1 MNMEEIRGIPI
12 TDFLARLGHEPK
24 RQRGDECR
32 YLAPY
37 REERTASFQVNI
49 RKNVWHDFG
58 TGRGGDIFT
67 LAGELT
73 DSRDFK
79 EQVDFI
85 TRIYGGLAPE
95 RKTVF
100 RPKEN
105 GKDNPDKKEC
115 LTDIRFGPLYN
126 KVLLRYLEE
135 RGICSG
141 VALPNC
147 EEARYTLHGKRYFA
161 IGFRNLSGGYELRN
175 RFFKGSLSPKDIS
188 LMENGSDTCNL
199 FEGFIDYLSW
209 MVLGLGCG
217 DDYLVL
223 NSVALLER
231 SYGFL
236 DRYGHIRCYLDR
248 DEAGRRTLE
257 ALRKRYGN
265 KIEDCSALYKGY
277 KDLNE
282 YLQNMGK
289 YSINSLVYWV
299 TYVHN
304 VVYSFY
310 RSMIYCYINSTQR
323 CAGSIV
329 IDIIPTNGA
338 DKRKFFPF
346 APYFPVTNVIKRY
359 FYPYFPAIIGIKGY
373 SFPYFP
379 YLSGIMKIKTALYSL
394 FSRLDWHKT
403 VVFPCL
409 GEIYEGIRSLSWE
422 IPVT

>member
-1 MNMEEIRGIPI
+1 MNIEDIRAIPI
-12 TDFLARLGHEPK
+12 TELLARLGHEPK
-24 RQRGDECR
+24 RQRGDECW

-79 EQVDFI
+79 EQADFI
-85 TRIYGGLAPE
+85 TRIYGGLTPQ

-105 GKDNPDKKEC
+105 DKDDNDGKEC
-115 LTDIRFGPLYN
+115 LTDIRFGPLYD

-135 RGICSG
+135 RGICSD

-147 EEARYTLHGKRYFA
+147 EEVRYCLHGKWYFA
-161 IGFRNLSGGYELRN
+161 IGFRNRSGGYELRN

-188 LMENGSDTCNL
+188 LIDNGSGICNL

-231 SYGFL
+231 SFTVL
-236 DRYGHIRCYLDR
+236 DRYERINCYLDR
-248 DEAGRRTLE
+248 DEAGRRTLD

-265 KIEDCSALYKGY
+265 RIEDCSALYKGF

-282 YLQNMGK
+282 YLQN
-289 YSINSLVYWV
+289 
-299 TYVHN
+299 
-304 VVYSFY
+304 
-310 RSMIYCYINSTQR
+310 
-323 CAGSIV
+323 
-329 IDIIPTNGA
+329 
-338 DKRKFFPF
+338 
-346 APYFPVTNVIKRY
+346 
-359 FYPYFPAIIGIKGY
+359 
-373 SFPYFP
+373 
-379 YLSGIMKIKTALYSL
+379 
-394 FSRLDWHKT
+394 RLPQD
-403 VVFPCL
+403 
-409 GEIYEGIRSLSWE
+409 
-422 IPVT
+422 

>member
-1 MNMEEIRGIPI
+1 MNMEDIRAVPI
-12 TDFLARLGHEPK
+12 TEFLAKLGHGPK
-24 RQRGDECR
+24 KQRGDEYW

-58 TGRGGDIFT
+58 TGKGGDIFT
-67 LAGELT
+67 LAGEFAG
-73 DSRDFK
+73 SADFRK
-79 EQVDFI
+79 QAEFI
-85 TRIYGGLAPE
+85 TRVWGGLAPE

-100 RPKEN
+100 LPKEN
-105 GKDNPDKKEC
+105 GKEDPEKKEC

-135 RGICSG
+135 RGICSD

-147 EEARYTLHGKRYFA
+147 EEVRYSLHGKRYFA

-188 LMENGSDTCNL
+188 LIGNGSDTCNL

-209 MVLGLGCG
+209 MELGLGCG

-231 SYGFL
+231 SFTVL
-236 DRYGHIRCYLDR
+236 DKYEKINCYLDR

-265 KIEDCSALYKGY
+265 RIEDCSSLYKGY

-282 YLQNMGK
+282 YLQHRDGN
-289 YSINSLVYWV
+289 
-299 TYVHN
+299 
-304 VVYSFY
+304 
-310 RSMIYCYINSTQR
+310 
-323 CAGSIV
+323 
-329 IDIIPTNGA
+329 P
-338 DKRKFFPF
+338 
-346 APYFPVTNVIKRY
+346 
-359 FYPYFPAIIGIKGY
+359 
-373 SFPYFP
+373 
-379 YLSGIMKIKTALYSL
+379 
-394 FSRLDWHKT
+394 
-403 VVFPCL
+403 
-409 GEIYEGIRSLSWE
+409 E
-422 IPVT
+422 

>member
-236 DRYGHIRCYLDR
+236 DRYGHIRCYLDW

-282 YLQNMGK
+282 YLQNMDG
-289 YSINSLVYWV
+289 
-299 TYVHN
+299 
-304 VVYSFY
+304 
-310 RSMIYCYINSTQR
+310 
-323 CAGSIV
+323 
-329 IDIIPTNGA
+329 
-338 DKRKFFPF
+338 
-346 APYFPVTNVIKRY
+346 
-359 FYPYFPAIIGIKGY
+359 YP
-373 SFPYFP
+373 
-379 YLSGIMKIKTALYSL
+379 
-394 FSRLDWHKT
+394 
-403 VVFPCL
+403 
-409 GEIYEGIRSLSWE
+409 E
-422 IPVT
+422 

>member
-1 MNMEEIRGIPI
+1 MNIEDIRAIPI
-12 TDFLARLGHEPK
+12 TELLARLGHEPK
-24 RQRGDECR
+24 RQRGDECW

-79 EQVDFI
+79 EQADFI

-105 GKDNPDKKEC
+105 GKDDNDEKEC

-135 RGICSG
+135 RGICSD

-147 EEARYTLHGKRYFA
+147 KEVRYCLHGKQYFA
-161 IGFRNLSGGYELRN
+161 IGFRNRSGGYELRN
-175 RFFKGSLSPKDIS
+175 RFFKGSLSSKDIS
-188 LMENGSDTCNL
+188 LIDNGSGICNL
-199 FEGFIDYLSW
+199 FEGFINYLSW

-217 DDYLVL
+217 DDCLVL
-223 NSVALLER
+223 NSVVLLER
-231 SYGFL
+231 SFTVL
-236 DRYGHIRCYLDR
+236 DRYETINCYLDR

-265 KIEDCSALYKGY
+265 RIEDRSALYKGF

-282 YLQNMGK
+282 YLQN
-289 YSINSLVYWV
+289 
-299 TYVHN
+299 
-304 VVYSFY
+304 
-310 RSMIYCYINSTQR
+310 
-323 CAGSIV
+323 
-329 IDIIPTNGA
+329 
-338 DKRKFFPF
+338 
-346 APYFPVTNVIKRY
+346 
-359 FYPYFPAIIGIKGY
+359 
-373 SFPYFP
+373 
-379 YLSGIMKIKTALYSL
+379 
-394 FSRLDWHKT
+394 RLPKD
-403 VVFPCL
+403 
-409 GEIYEGIRSLSWE
+409 
-422 IPVT
+422 

>member
-1 MNMEEIRGIPI
+1 MNIEEIRRIPI
-12 TDFLARLGHEPK
+12 TDFLALAGHAPK
-24 RQRGDECR
+24 RQRGDECW

-79 EQVDFI
+79 EQADFI

-100 RPKEN
+100 RSKEN
-105 GKDNPDKKEC
+105 GKDEPDKKEC
-115 LTDIRFGPLYN
+115 LKDIRFGPLYN

-135 RGICSG
+135 RGICSD

-147 EEARYTLHGKRYFA
+147 EEVRYCLHGKRYFA
-161 IGFRNLSGGYELRN
+161 IGFKNLSGGYELRN
-175 RFFKGSLSPKDIS
+175 RLFKGSLSPKDIS
-188 LMENGSDTCNL
+188 LINNGSDTCNL

-236 DRYGHIRCYLDR
+236 DKYDHILCYLDR
-248 DEAGRRTLE
+248 DEAGRRTLA
-257 ALRKRYGN
+257 ALRSRYGN
-265 KIEDCSALYKGY
+265 KMEDCSSLYKGY

-282 YLQNMGK
+282 YLQNRDG
-289 YSINSLVYWV
+289 N
-299 TYVHN
+299 
-304 VVYSFY
+304 
-310 RSMIYCYINSTQR
+310 
-323 CAGSIV
+323 
-329 IDIIPTNGA
+329 P
-338 DKRKFFPF
+338 
-346 APYFPVTNVIKRY
+346 
-359 FYPYFPAIIGIKGY
+359 
-373 SFPYFP
+373 
-379 YLSGIMKIKTALYSL
+379 
-394 FSRLDWHKT
+394 
-403 VVFPCL
+403 
-409 GEIYEGIRSLSWE
+409 E
-422 IPVT
+422 